1 MKILIS
7 NNDNFG
13 GYTGK
18 LVNDNLTIVDLP
30 APFNVSSSIYTNRDK
45 QKLINLC
52 KRDAKVIFDI
62 DTIDVIDK
70 TI

>member
-1 MKILIS
+1 MKILIN

-18 LVNDNLTIVDLP
+18 LVNDNLTIVHLST
-30 APFNVSSSIYTNRDK
+30 PFNVSCATYTSRDK

-52 KRDAKVIFDI
+52 KRDAKIVFNI
-62 DTIDVIDK
+62 TKIDVIDK